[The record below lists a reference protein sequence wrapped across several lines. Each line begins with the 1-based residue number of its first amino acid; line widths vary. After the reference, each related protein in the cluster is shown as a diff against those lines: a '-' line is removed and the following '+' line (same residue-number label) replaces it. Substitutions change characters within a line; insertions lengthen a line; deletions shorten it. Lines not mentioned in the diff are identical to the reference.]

1 MIWNPIF
8 PTTALTPWRE
18 LAARAEARPQ
28 RFPAVRA
35 HAGPDA
41 VVIEAL
47 LPGVAREDLELSIE
61 DDTLV
66 LAGQLQPFGEARPV
80 RRERATGRFRRQLQ
94 LPWAVDAKG
103 VEAEL
108 TNGLLRVRLPRAA
121 EHGPVRIPVRK
132 EGE

>member
-8 PTTALTPWRE
+8 PTAALTPWRE
-18 LAARAEARPQ
+18 LAARAESRPQ

-35 HAGPDA
+35 HSGPEA

-47 LPGVAREDLELSIE
+47 LPGVAREDLELAIE

-66 LAGQLQPFGEARPV
+66 LAGQLKPFGEARPAL
-80 RRERATGRFRRQLQ
+80 RERATGRFRRQLR
-94 LPWAVDAKG
+94 LPYPVDAAQA
-103 VEAEL
+103 EAEL
-108 TNGLLRVRLPRAA
+108 ANGLLRVRLPRAA
-121 EHGPVRIPVRK
+121 EHGPVRIQVRK